1 VYVRPSRDAIGEWT
15 ISTTGG
21 SYPRWRQDGRE
32 LFYISADRKLMVV
45 PIATVGSE
53 LQPGIPKPLFDVRV
67 PNVFFPPDP
76 IVANATAPY
85 PYAVSG
91 DGQRFLVA
99 VDQTQATAGPP
110 ITVVVNWPARL
121 RK

>member
-1 VYVRPSRDAIGEWT
+1 
-15 ISTTGG
+15 
-21 SYPRWRQDGRE
+21 
-32 LFYISADRKLMVV
+32 MVV